1 MAILSLGEA
10 ESGGSLGLTALAA
23 QHSWEALGLFS
34 ENKVDSS
41 CGIVSKVGNLVFIGV
56 ILTPTHINM
65 NIYIGIALNLLN

>member
-1 MAILSLGEA
+1 MAILSLEEA

-41 CGIVSKVGNLVFIGV
+41 CGIVSKVGNLVCIGV
-56 ILTPTHINM
+56 ILTPIHINM